1 MTVRRLVV
9 VAAVAFAAF
18 IVVTMIA
25 VYLLWSRGE
34 EPPTRSESVTA
45 LRQ

>member
-9 VAAVAFAAF
+9 VAAVVFAAF
-18 IVVTMIA
+18 MIVTMIA
-25 VYLLWSRGE
+25 VFLLWSRGE